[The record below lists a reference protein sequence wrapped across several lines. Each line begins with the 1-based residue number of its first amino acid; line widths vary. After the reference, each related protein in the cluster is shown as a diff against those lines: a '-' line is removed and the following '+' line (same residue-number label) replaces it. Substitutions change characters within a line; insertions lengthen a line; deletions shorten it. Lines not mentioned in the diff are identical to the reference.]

1 MNAFFRKA
9 VLRMR
14 AYVPGEQPRPG
25 ERVVKLNTNENP
37 YPPARAVQNAL
48 KRFNPHGL
56 NRYPDPEATALRA
69 RLARLYHRSKE
80 EILVG
85 NGSDEILSLLFRAC
99 VEKGDFVQFLDLT
112 YSLYPVLAAERE
124 AKVREV
130 PLREDFSVPWP
141 DFSRKA
147 RLTVLAHPNP
157 PAGVP
162 LERKAFLKF
171 VEESKG
177 IVVVDEAYAPF
188 ASFSFAL
195 AARRR
200 SNLVVVQTASKA
212 YALAGLRVGWL
223 FASPAVIRQLRKI
236 KDSYNVDSLAQHL
249 ARAALSPAALRETK
263 QRIECIRTEREK
275 LRKELTARGF
285 FLPASEANFLL
296 AFLPKGQ
303 KALPLQKALKKHGV
317 LVRYF
322 QHPRLASALRI
333 TVGKPEEN
341 MRLLQVLD
349 KIFEGGKVKR

>member
-14 AYVPGEQPRPG
+14 AYAPGEQPRPG
-25 ERVVKLNTNENP
+25 EKVVKLNTNENP
-37 YPPARAVQNAL
+37 YPPAKALQKAL
-48 KRFNPHGL
+48 KRFDPSGL
-56 NRYPDPEATALRA
+56 NRYPDPEATALRT
-69 RLARLYHRSKE
+69 RLARVYRRPKE

-85 NGSDEILSLLFRAC
+85 NGSDELLALLFRAC
-99 VEKGDFVQFLDLT
+99 VEKGDEVQILDLT

-124 AKVREV
+124 AEVREV
-130 PLREDFSVPWP
+130 PLREDFSVPWS
-141 DFSRKA
+141 DFSRKV

-157 PAGVP
+157 PVGVP
-162 LERKAFLKF
+162 LEKKAFLKF
-171 VEESKG
+171 VEESQG
-177 IVVVDEAYAPF
+177 LVVVDEAYAPF
-188 ASFSFAL
+188 ASFSFASDS
-195 AARRR
+195 RRR

-223 FASPAVIRQLRKI
+223 FASPSVIQQLRKI

-263 QRIECIRTEREK
+263 YRIKRIRAERGK
-275 LRKELTARGF
+275 LREELTKRGF

-296 AFLPKGQ
+296 AFLPEGR

-322 QHPRLASALRI
+322 HHPRLANALRI
-333 TVGKPEEN
+333 TVGRPEEN
-341 MRLLQVLD
+341 MQLLRVLD
-349 KIFEGGKVKR
+349 KILESGKVKR